1 MRVSC
6 FDLPNT
12 GETKMGRILRS
23 ILPSVALLIPV
34 AYLAIQSQT
43 SPTPDTAMVTKS
55 STAIGYTVDAGD
67 TKVDFKPTSL
77 MPAAKGEARVEAKK
91 DITLIEAKVEKLD
104 APGKVGTQFLTYV
117 LWAVSPDG
125 RTRNLGE
132 FLLNEDGSGE
142 LKVTTQLQTFSLLVT
157 SEPYYSVRQPS
168 ELIVLEN
175 QPKKDTKGKL
185 FAIEKYSA
193 MKRSNYE
200 KIGNPLALTLD
211 TKNVPLQMYE
221 ARNSVDIAKSKGA
234 DKYAGE
240 LYSRAEG
247 SLKMAEDLLQK
258 KAGKNEIISAAR
270 QTVQFSEDARAQTL
284 EKQEQERIA
293 SEQAAAAETARK
305 EAEAKAAAD
314 AAAAKRLA
322 DQEAQRQAQ
331 LAAANEAALRAKA
344 KADADAAQAA
354 AQAQANALAAR
365 EAAAKAETERVRAA
379 AEKARRELL
388 DQLNRVLETKDT
400 PRGLVVNMAET
411 LFDTGKYDL
420 RPEAREKLARLSG
433 ILAIH
438 PELHLDV
445 EGHTDNTGGLDIN
458 QKLSE
463 QRADAVAK
471 YLVGQGVSEKNL
483 KSAGFADTHP
493 IADNSTP
500 DGRKK
505 NRRVEIIVS
514 GEGIGRTTIQ

>member
-1 MRVSC
+1 MAV
-6 FDLPNT
+6 
-12 GETKMGRILRS
+12 
-23 ILPSVALLIPV
+23 
-34 AYLAIQSQT
+34 
-43 SPTPDTAMVTKS
+43 
-55 STAIGYTVDAGD
+55 GYTVDAGD
-67 TKVDFKPTSL
+67 TKVDLKPTSL
-77 MPAAKGEARVEAKK
+77 MPAAKGEAKVEAKR

-104 APGKVGTQFLTYV
+104 PPGKVGTQFLTYV

-132 FLLNEDGSGE
+132 FLLNEDGNGE
-142 LKVTTQLQTFSLLVT
+142 LKVTTQLQTFALIVT

-168 ELIVLEN
+168 ELVVLEN
-175 QPKKDTKGKL
+175 QPRKDTKGKL

-258 KAGKNEIISAAR
+258 KSDKGEIISAAR
-270 QTVQFSEDARAQTL
+270 QTVQFSEDARAQAID
-284 EKQEQERIA
+284 KQEQERIA
-293 SEQAAAAETARK
+293 AERTAAAAKART

-331 LAAANEAALRAKA
+331 LAAGNEAALRAKA
-344 KADADAAQAA
+344 AADAAA

-365 EAAAKAETERVRAA
+365 EAAAKAETDRVRAA

-400 PRGLVVNMAET
+400 SRGLVVNMAET

-420 RPEAREKLARLSG
+420 RPETREKLARLSG
-433 ILAIH
+433 ILATH

-445 EGHTDNTGGLDIN
+445 EGHTDNTGSVQVN

-463 QRADAVAK
+463 QRAEAVAK
-471 YLVGQGVSEKNL
+471 YLVVQGVLEKNV

-493 IADNSTP
+493 VADNSTAE
-500 DGRKK
+500 GRKK

-514 GEGIGRTTIQ
+514 GEGIGTTTSK

>member
-1 MRVSC
+1 
-6 FDLPNT
+6 
-12 GETKMGRILRS
+12 MGRIFRS
-23 ILPSVALLIPV
+23 LLPAVTLLIPFGH
-34 AYLAIQSQT
+34 LAAQSQA
-43 SPTPDTAMVTKS
+43 PAPPDAAMVTKS
-55 STAIGYTVDAGD
+55 SMAVGYTVDEGD

-77 MPAAKGEARVEAKK
+77 MPAAKGEAKVEAKR

-104 APGKVGTQFLTYV
+104 PPGKVGTQFLTYV

-132 FLLNEDGSGE
+132 FLLNEDGNGE
-142 LKVTTQLQTFSLLVT
+142 LKVTTQLQTFSLIVT

-193 MKRSNYE
+193 MKRNNYE

-258 KAGKNEIISAAR
+258 KADKGEIISAAR
-270 QTVQFSEDARAQTL
+270 QTIQFSEDARAL
-284 EKQEQERIA
+284 GVENQEQERIA
-293 SEQAAAAETARK
+293 AERAAAAAK
-305 EAEAKAAAD
+305 AKAEAEAKAAAD
-314 AAAAKRLA
+314 AAAARKLA
-322 DQEAQRQAQ
+322 EQEAQRQAQ
-331 LAAANEAALRAKA
+331 LAAANEAALKAKA
-344 KADADAAQAA
+344 KADADAAQA
-354 AQAQANALAAR
+354 QANAR

-379 AEKARRELL
+379 AEKARLQLL
-388 DQLNRVLETKDT
+388 EQLNRVLETKDT

-420 RPEAREKLARLSG
+420 KPEAREKLARLSG
-433 ILAIH
+433 ILATH
-438 PELHLDV
+438 PELSLDV
-445 EGHTDNTGGLDIN
+445 EGHTDNTGGVQVN

-463 QRADAVAK
+463 QRADAAAK
-471 YLVGQGVSEKNL
+471 YLVAQGVLEKNV
-483 KSAGFADTHP
+483 KSAGFADAHP
-493 IADNSTP
+493 VADNSTAE
-500 DGRKK
+500 GRKK

-514 GEGIGRTTIQ
+514 GAEIGRTTAK

>member
-1 MRVSC
+1 
-6 FDLPNT
+6 
-12 GETKMGRILRS
+12 
-23 ILPSVALLIPV
+23 
-34 AYLAIQSQT
+34 
-43 SPTPDTAMVTKS
+43 
-55 STAIGYTVDAGD
+55 
-67 TKVDFKPTSL
+67 
-77 MPAAKGEARVEAKK
+77 
-91 DITLIEAKVEKLD
+91 
-104 APGKVGTQFLTYV
+104 
-117 LWAVSPDG
+117 
-125 RTRNLGE
+125 
-132 FLLNEDGSGE
+132 
-142 LKVTTQLQTFSLLVT
+142 
-157 SEPYYSVRQPS
+157 VRQPS

-193 MKRSNYE
+193 MKRNNYE

-240 LYSRAEG
+240 FYSRAEG

-258 KAGKNEIISAAR
+258 KADKNEIISAAR
-270 QTVQFSEDARAQTL
+270 QTVQFSEDARAQAID
-284 EKQEQERIA
+284 KQEQERIA
-293 SEQAAAAETARK
+293 AEQAAAAAKARA

-314 AAAAKRLA
+314 AAAARRVA
-322 DQEAQRQAQ
+322 EQEAQRQAQ
-331 LAAANEAALRAKA
+331 VAAANEAAIRAKA
-344 KADADAAQAA
+344 AADAAA
-354 AQAQANALAAR
+354 AQEQANALTAR

-420 RPEAREKLARLSG
+420 RPETREKLARLSG
-433 ILAIH
+433 ILATH

-445 EGHTDNTGGLDIN
+445 EGHTDNTGSVQVN
-458 QKLSE
+458 QKLSD

-471 YLVGQGVSEKNL
+471 YLVGQGVLEKNV

-493 IADNSTP
+493 VADNSTA

-514 GEGIGRTTIQ
+514 GEGIGRTTLK

>member
-1 MRVSC
+1 
-6 FDLPNT
+6 
-12 GETKMGRILRS
+12 MGRIFKSL
-23 ILPSVALLIPV
+23 LPAVALLIPLG
-34 AYLAIQSQT
+34 YLAAQSQP
-43 SPTPDTAMVTKS
+43 PTPPDAAMVTKS
-55 STAIGYTVDAGD
+55 SMAVGYTVDDGD
-67 TKVDFKPTSL
+67 TKVDLKPTSL
-77 MPAAKGEARVEAKK
+77 MPAAKGEAKVEAKK

-132 FLLNEDGSGE
+132 FLLSEDGNGE
-142 LKVTTQLQTFSLLVT
+142 LKVTTQLQTFALIVT

-175 QPKKDTKGKL
+175 QPRKDTKGKL
-185 FAIEKYSA
+185 FAIEKYSV

-258 KAGKNEIISAAR
+258 RADKNEVVSAAR
-270 QTVQFSEDARAQTL
+270 QTVQFSEDARAQAI

-293 SEQAAAAETARK
+293 AERTAAAEKAK
-305 EAEAKAAAD
+305 AEAEAKAAAD
-314 AAAAKRLA
+314 AAAARRLA
-322 DQEAQRQAQ
+322 EQEAQRQVQ
-331 LAAANEAALRAKA
+331 LAASNEAALRAKA
-344 KADADAAQAA
+344 RADADAAQAA
-354 AQAQANALAAR
+354 AQAQANTLAAR

-379 AEKARRELL
+379 AEKTRLELL

-445 EGHTDNTGGLDIN
+445 EGHTDNTGGVQVN

-463 QRADAVAK
+463 QRAETVAK
-471 YLVGQGVSEKNL
+471 YLVVQGVSDKTI
-483 KSAGFADTHP
+483 KSAGFADTRP
-493 IADNSTP
+493 VADNSTAE
-500 DGRKK
+500 GRKK

-514 GEGIGRTTIQ
+514 GEGIGRTAIR